1 MSKKKT
7 TKLSAE
13 STHKDLIK
21 QNRSQA
27 ELSANQDTE
36 LQQVTPSKSKKII
49 SFLLF
54 SVYFLFLSAVL
65 AFLSYQFYKKFT
77 EPHSLARFLP
87 ANDTLAFVETD
98 LDDSNSQFT
107 NLHELLEK
115 NTPFDRN
122 IFDVLIS
129 DLTSLS
135 FKNQIKPILKRRIGA
150 ALLHDSRN
158 SYKTAPQIFYFLEF
172 QNSAQAMEL
181 LNKSGFKTEAD
192 SIISYRERDF
202 EVYEFSLSH
211 DFKITF
217 IGNLMVV
224 APNREAM
231 SFFLDSFYSGETNLL
246 NIPIFQK
253 PRNNVPSNNIA
264 FAYIN
269 LQLLQRSM
277 TDYPRWYAL
286 NLPFSELQS
295 FIDSNSIS
303 QAIAITASKT
313 SLESHIFTYTERLP
327 DQSKNRSH
335 KAFRQ
340 LTSFN
345 PKDLV
350 MFVNSWDTA
359 FELSKN
365 DSASK
370 ADNSAQYQSLSLYL
384 QEIFGADF
392 QLDKY
397 LNLFALESSFLLR
410 DGKNGLEFAL
420 VTEFDDVKQQK
431 IALELVEKFKARAGI
446 FAPIEKEVALSDGTL
461 VKELVRNPEE
471 SKIVSD
477 FIGKYEIKT
486 VFLPG
491 QDWNFNF
498 ATKSLGKNEFIL
510 FGNNK
515 EFISDLLK
523 DLSQSDL
530 KENLSNEINPRLSN
544 YAKSANEYGFFDL
557 MPILKNTFTQE
568 IPFKKLKLYFAIN
581 RFNDGSYGFLSWDF
595 SF

>member
-1 MSKKKT
+1 
-7 TKLSAE
+7 
-13 STHKDLIK
+13 
-21 QNRSQA
+21 
-27 ELSANQDTE
+27 
-36 LQQVTPSKSKKII
+36 
-49 SFLLF
+49 
-54 SVYFLFLSAVL
+54 
-65 AFLSYQFYKKFT
+65 
-77 EPHSLARFLP
+77 
-87 ANDTLAFVETD
+87 
-98 LDDSNSQFT
+98 
-107 NLHELLEK
+107 
-115 NTPFDRN
+115 
-122 IFDVLIS
+122 
-129 DLTSLS
+129 
-135 FKNQIKPILKRRIGA
+135 
-150 ALLHDSRN
+150 
-158 SYKTAPQIFYFLEF
+158 
-172 QNSAQAMEL
+172 
-181 LNKSGFKTEAD
+181 
-192 SIISYRERDF
+192 
-202 EVYEFSLSH
+202 
-211 DFKITF
+211 
-217 IGNLMVV
+217 
-224 APNREAM
+224 
-231 SFFLDSFYSGETNLL
+231 
-246 NIPIFQK
+246 
-253 PRNNVPSNNIA
+253 
-264 FAYIN
+264 
-269 LQLLQRSM
+269 
-277 TDYPRWYAL
+277 
-286 NLPFSELQS
+286 
-295 FIDSNSIS
+295 
-303 QAIAITASKT
+303 
-313 SLESHIFTYTERLP
+313 
-327 DQSKNRSH
+327 
-335 KAFRQ
+335 
-340 LTSFN
+340 
-345 PKDLV
+345 
-350 MFVNSWDTA
+350 
-359 FELSKN
+359 LSKN